1 MIRRGSKHIAP
12 LAFWRGIGGEVFSF
26 LIVFAIAVA
35 VMWGVRTYLF
45 TIYTVPKTVVDQHL
59 RAGDRVL
66 VNRLSRT
73 DFTVGDRVVYGD
85 KNQFIGQIVAV
96 PGDTVRIG
104 RVHYRLPQ
112 HCCTRCGCPNCRY
125 YLIDAGRSQVLVHRH
140 SIQGRAVRLFN
151 FRLWQ

>member
-73 DFTVGDRVVYGD
+73 DFTVGDRVV
-85 KNQFIGQIVAV
+85 
-96 PGDTVRIG
+96 
-104 RVHYRLPQ
+104 
-112 HCCTRCGCPNCRY
+112 
-125 YLIDAGRSQVLVHRH
+125 
-140 SIQGRAVRLFN
+140 
-151 FRLWQ
+151 